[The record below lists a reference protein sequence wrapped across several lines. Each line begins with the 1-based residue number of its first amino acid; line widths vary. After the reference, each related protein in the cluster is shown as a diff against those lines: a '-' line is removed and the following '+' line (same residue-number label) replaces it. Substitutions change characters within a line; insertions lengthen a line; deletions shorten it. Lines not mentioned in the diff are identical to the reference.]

1 MEAPQLRAGT
11 CPHWSSSD
19 GPVGCPLNI
28 LAVVRDHGRQEF
40 GDLGEFADLPLASPL
55 LSPLPRVAGV
65 AWPAAHLKKSID
77 VYSPQGAGVWPRL
90 DPLFT
95 PYIVTVFLF
104 YL

>member
-1 MEAPQLRAGT
+1 M
-11 CPHWSSSD
+11 
-19 GPVGCPLNI
+19 
-28 LAVVRDHGRQEF
+28 VRDNGREEF
-40 GDLGEFADLPLASPL
+40 GDLGQLADLPLASPL
-55 LSPLPRVAGV
+55 LSPLPRVA
-65 AWPAAHLKKSID
+65 WPVAHLEKGIA